1 MEFQSLY
8 FNFFPSEFTKHYFQN
23 IPTSNTCVF
32 FTVQKF
38 VLYYRF
44 LVNIIMNII
53 YEGVY
58 NKELVQ
64 TNIKTGSPNLQSEL
78 EAWRHGRADSAGET

>member
-1 MEFQSLY
+1 
-8 FNFFPSEFTKHYFQN
+8 
-23 IPTSNTCVF
+23 
-32 FTVQKF
+32 
-38 VLYYRF
+38 
-44 LVNIIMNII
+44 MNII

-78 EAWRHGRADSAGET
+78 EAWRHRRADSAGET

>member
-1 MEFQSLY
+1 
-8 FNFFPSEFTKHYFQN
+8 
-23 IPTSNTCVF
+23 
-32 FTVQKF
+32 
-38 VLYYRF
+38 
-44 LVNIIMNII
+44 MNII